1 MKMFNAVASS
11 PCYLHLWRHS
21 SPHSIKLW
29 TSPALRRRM
38 DQRDSEI
45 AFIFSY
51 PVHVMKNELSTKV
64 ELDFNLIAHIESYTD
79 KTKISDEIYFR
90 LRIKNYFPLFS
101 VFVSHVLE
109 MSRHV
114 YVGSE
119 PAVNP
124 AVVTMLWW
132 CYLTWR
138 VSWSQ
143 ELLQSPCNNFFSPLP
158 DTHESTRPSRE
169 LSETGKR
176 SAFCWKLPLW
186 TKWNYREK
194 NLCEWSLPQP
204 IFPLQIRDLSFI

>member
-1 MKMFNAVASS
+1 
-11 PCYLHLWRHS
+11 
-21 SPHSIKLW
+21 
-29 TSPALRRRM
+29 M

-51 PVHVMKNELSTKV
+51 PVYVMKNELSTKV

-114 YVGSE
+114 YVGAE

-124 AVVTMLWW
+124 AVVTMLW
-132 CYLTWR
+132 
-138 VSWSQ
+138 
-143 ELLQSPCNNFFSPLP
+143 
-158 DTHESTRPSRE
+158 
-169 LSETGKR
+169 
-176 SAFCWKLPLW
+176 
-186 TKWNYREK
+186 
-194 NLCEWSLPQP
+194 
-204 IFPLQIRDLSFI
+204 